1 MALWT
6 IARQV
11 PLPRNSPGK
20 NTGVGCHVL
29 LQGNLPNPGRSNLRL
44 LCLLHWQAGSLPL
57 APLGKPIALHISNNK
72 KAKNEKSNIKELND
86 TRDNNKTKESGK
98 QKLIKIKAEIT

>member
-1 MALWT
+1 M
-6 IARQV
+6 
-11 PLPRNSPGK
+11 
-20 NTGVGCHVL
+20 GCHAH
-29 LQGNLPNPGRSNLRL
+29 LQGIFLTQGLNLRL